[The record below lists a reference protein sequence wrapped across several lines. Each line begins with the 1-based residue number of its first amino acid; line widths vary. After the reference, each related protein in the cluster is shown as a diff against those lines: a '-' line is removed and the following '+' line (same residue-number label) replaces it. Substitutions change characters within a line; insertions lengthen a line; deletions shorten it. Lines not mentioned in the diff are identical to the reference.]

1 MRLRPALP
9 SSLLAGAVFLAL
21 LAAPASAQERAN
33 DEARASPNAVVG
45 QTVGTTD
52 VLVTYGRPSARGR
65 AVFGDLVPYGAV
77 WRTGA
82 NEATTISFSDDVT
95 VEGQPLAAG
104 TYSLFT
110 IPSDGEWTV
119 IFNETANQWGAFR
132 YDDGADALRVMVAP
146 VDIQMQEQFLI
157 AFSDVTADAA
167 VMHLHW
173 DTVGVPVRI
182 GTAE

>member
-1 MRLRPALP
+1 MLRALP
-9 SSLLAGAVFLAL
+9 ALAL
-21 LAAPASAQERAN
+21 LLLALPASAQERAT
-33 DEARASPNAVVG
+33 DEPRPSPNAVVG

-65 AVFGDLVPYGAV
+65 SVFGELVPYGEV

-82 NEATTISFSDDVT
+82 NEAATITVSGDVM
-95 VEGQPLAAG
+95 VEGERLPAG

-110 IPSDGEWTV
+110 VPGPDEWTV
-119 IFNETANQWGAFR
+119 VFNRTAAQWGAFR
-132 YDDGADALRVMVAP
+132 YDGAEDALRVTVEP
-146 VDIQMQEQFLI
+146 VEIPAQEQFLI
-157 AFSDVTADAA
+157 AFEGASEDAA

-182 GTAE
+182 AAPAM